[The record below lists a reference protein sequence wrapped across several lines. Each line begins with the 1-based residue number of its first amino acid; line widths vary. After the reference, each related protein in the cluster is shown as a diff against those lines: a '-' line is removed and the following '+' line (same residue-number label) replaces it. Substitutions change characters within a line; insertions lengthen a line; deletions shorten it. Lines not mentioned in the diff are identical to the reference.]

1 MLVWIRDTY
10 GGSGEAESGV
20 EVRVFVEFGVLLVDS
35 AGCVRWVWVWSGGG
49 GKNSLSVEGEIID
62 M

>member
-10 GGSGEAESGV
+10 GGRGEAESGV

-35 AGCVRWVWVWSGGG
+35 VGCVRCAFEVEEEEGRTH
-49 GKNSLSVEGEIID
+49 SV
-62 M
+62 